1 MLDYFKKNP
10 TALMDAIPT
19 PRGESEDEEDLKDF
33 RSGLSPM
40 RKNQFKFNPG
50 SKMRTSGT
58 NFMNRRTPSR
68 SPAKI

>member
-19 PRGESEDEEDLKDF
+19 PRAESEDEEELKDF

-40 RKNQFKFNPG
+40 RNN
-50 SKMRTSGT
+50 
-58 NFMNRRTPSR
+58 
-68 SPAKI
+68 